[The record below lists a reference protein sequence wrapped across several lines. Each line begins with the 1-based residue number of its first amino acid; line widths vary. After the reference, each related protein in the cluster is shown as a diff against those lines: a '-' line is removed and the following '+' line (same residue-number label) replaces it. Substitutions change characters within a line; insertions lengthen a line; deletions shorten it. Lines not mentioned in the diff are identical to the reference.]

1 MEQESLVDQK
11 LVRSLQLEIAK
22 LQVDLNS
29 KKDELEEAI
38 STQVSKKFRLFV
50 FMCFAEICF
59 NFFQHLLE
67 VQNCHNKIHN
77 QNFQT
82 SNFYAFK
89 QIDYSSY
96 RQGSL
101 AFVLVLLIF
110 VVGFPDRAA
119 GEAEHHRDGGQ
130 AGGPRGPD

>member
-50 FMCFAEICF
+50 LCVLQRYVSIFFSIYLKCRIATIRFTIRNFRLVIFMRLSKLI
-59 NFFQHLLE
+59 
-67 VQNCHNKIHN
+67 I
-77 QNFQT
+77 
-82 SNFYAFK
+82 
-89 QIDYSSY
+89 
-96 RQGSL
+96 
-101 AFVLVLLIF
+101 LLI
-110 VVGFPDRAA
+110 DK
-119 GEAEHHRDGGQ
+119 EA
-130 AGGPRGPD
+130 

>member
-50 FMCFAEICF
+50 LCVLQRYVSSVELPQLDSQSEI
-59 NFFQHLLE
+59 L
-67 VQNCHNKIHN
+67 
-77 QNFQT
+77 
-82 SNFYAFK
+82 
-89 QIDYSSY
+89 D
-96 RQGSL
+96 
-101 AFVLVLLIF
+101 
-110 VVGFPDRAA
+110 
-119 GEAEHHRDGGQ
+119 
-130 AGGPRGPD
+130 

>member
-50 FMCFAEICF
+50 LCV
-59 NFFQHLLE
+59 FQRY
-67 VQNCHNKIHN
+67 VSI
-77 QNFQT
+77 F
-82 SNFYAFK
+82 
-89 QIDYSSY
+89 
-96 RQGSL
+96 L
-101 AFVLVLLIF
+101 AFT
-110 VVGFPDRAA
+110 
-119 GEAEHHRDGGQ
+119 
-130 AGGPRGPD
+130 

>member
-50 FMCFAEICF
+50 LCVLQRYVSIF
-59 NFFQHLLE
+59 
-67 VQNCHNKIHN
+67 
-77 QNFQT
+77 
-82 SNFYAFK
+82 
-89 QIDYSSY
+89 
-96 RQGSL
+96 L
-101 AFVLVLLIF
+101 AFT
-110 VVGFPDRAA
+110 
-119 GEAEHHRDGGQ
+119 
-130 AGGPRGPD
+130 

>member
-59 NFFQHLLE
+59 NFF
-67 VQNCHNKIHN
+67 
-77 QNFQT
+77 
-82 SNFYAFK
+82 
-89 QIDYSSY
+89 
-96 RQGSL
+96 L
-101 AFVLVLLIF
+101 AFT
-110 VVGFPDRAA
+110 
-119 GEAEHHRDGGQ
+119 
-130 AGGPRGPD
+130 